1 MAGASARAAVAAD
14 VAAAT
19 GGVGTVA
26 AAGDYLSAAGAQQAR
41 TNRQASVVLLGMALL
56 YTAIAI
62 ANTLVMATRDR
73 SREFATVRLAGATRR
88 QVVAVVAAEAVLV
101 TGIGAALA
109 AAVTGITAW
118 GAQHGLAAV
127 APSVPIAVPWGR
139 SARSPPPAS
148 RSRCWRACCRHR
160 CCCARIRP
168 DWPPP
173 GSEMPARGRRNGRHL
188 RAITWV
194 MAPMGGAAGS
204 AHGQAVRAALD
215 PADPATRGRPPEV
228 LVRETSGGDPL
239 GRRGISTRWHHPVPA
254 RPRLLALATR
264 PTTFRII

>member
-1 MAGASARAAVAAD
+1 MDPIERSMAGASARAAVAAD
-14 VAAAT
+14 VTAAT

-26 AAGDYLSAAGAQQAR
+26 AAGDYLSVAGAQQAR

-127 APSVPIAVPWGR
+127 APSVPIAVPWGPLGAIAAACLAIALLA
-139 SARSPPPAS
+139 SVLPAS
-148 RSRCWRACCRHR
+148 LLLRQ
-160 CCCARIRP
+160 
-168 DWPPP
+168 D
-173 GSEMPARGRRNGRHL
+173 PARL
-188 RAITWV
+188 
-194 MAPMGGAAGS
+194 AA
-204 AHGQAVRAALD
+204 A
-215 PADPATRGRPPEV
+215 
-228 LVRETSGGDPL
+228 RE
-239 GRRGISTRWHHPVPA
+239 
-254 RPRLLALATR
+254 
-264 PTTFRII
+264 